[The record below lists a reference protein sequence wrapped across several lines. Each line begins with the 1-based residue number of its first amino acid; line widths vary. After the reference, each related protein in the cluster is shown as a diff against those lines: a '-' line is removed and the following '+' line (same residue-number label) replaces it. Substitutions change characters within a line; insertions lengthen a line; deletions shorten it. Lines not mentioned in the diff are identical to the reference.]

1 MASDL
6 VLLPGWSLPTQVFD
20 DLLAQLP
27 AHVRAWPVE
36 LPAGN
41 SVRAIAAAA
50 LERAPAHAVWCG
62 FSLGG
67 MVALQA
73 ALLAPQRVTALCL
86 LATSPSFVARH
97 GWPHAMPADALTA
110 FAAGLDTNAA
120 DTLARFDALQTRGS
134 TTARAD
140 LRRLRQWRASGTPA
154 ALRDGLQALQDAD
167 LRADVRRLSCPSI
180 WIFGANDALV
190 PVAVAAQTGAAHSVV
205 LEHTNHLVGLN
216 AAANPAAMTALV
228 AELKHLIPEAP

>member
-1 MASDL
+1 
-6 VLLPGWSLPTQVFD
+6 LPLPATVPRWTRSPPAA
-20 DLLAQLP
+20 LAQRTGACRL
-27 AHVRAWPVE
+27 VRRFRWAAWWP
-36 LPAGN
+36 L
-41 SVRAIAAAA
+41 R
-50 LERAPAHAVWCG
+50 
-62 FSLGG
+62 
-67 MVALQA
+67 A